1 MMNNLQPLTVLFLII
16 LIFAIKYLALILYFE
31 YREDK
36 INKEYEKRNGKKT
49 DLSS

>member
-1 MMNNLQPLTVLFLII
+1 MNNLQPLTVLFLII
-16 LIFAIKYLALILYFE
+16 LQFAIMYLGLILYFE
-31 YREDK
+31 YRENK